1 MNCQIKFGTFNRISY
16 LKLNKKYIM
25 TNIGYACI
33 NMTLG
38 KKGILT
44 GRAMRAATLKEKG
57 LAHASQL
64 ALANA
69 KDLKSILEW
78 NLQNGIHFFRLGS
91 DLFPWGNKVD
101 VTQFPDYKEI
111 VVVLAQCG
119 QYAKDNNIRITT
131 HPGPFNLLAS
141 PKESVVINTIKDLEM
156 HALLFDL
163 MGLSRTPYNKINIH
177 VGATYGDK
185 YGATET
191 WCKNFKRL
199 SEGVRARLTIENDD
213 KASMYSVKDLHE
225 LIYDVVGIPI
235 VFDYHHHTFN
245 DGGQSAEE
253 ALKLAMSTWK
263 DIKPV
268 AHYSES
274 KSLHENDTT
283 INPRAHSVLVTNY
296 IDTFGLDVDVMIEAK
311 GKELAL
317 LNYRILHG
325 AN

>member
-1 MNCQIKFGTFNRISY
+1 MN
-16 LKLNKKYIM
+16 
-25 TNIGYACI
+25 NIGYACI

-44 GRAMRAATLKEKG
+44 GRAMRASTLKAKG
-57 LAHASQL
+57 LEYVSEL
-64 ALANA
+64 ALLNAQDLLTILKWNAANN
-69 KDLKSILEW
+69 IR
-78 NLQNGIHFFRLGS
+78 FFRLGS
-91 DLFPWGNKVD
+91 DLIPWGNKMD
-101 VTQFPDYKEI
+101 VTEI
-111 VVVLAQCG
+111 PRYDVICKVLAECG
-119 QYAKDNNIRITT
+119 QYAKDNGIRITT

-156 HALLFDL
+156 HGLLFDL

-185 YGATET
+185 YSAAET

-199 SEGVRARLTIENDD
+199 SEGVRSRLTIENDD
-213 KASMYSVKDLHE
+213 KASMYAVTDLYD
-225 LIYDVVGIPI
+225 LIYQKVGIPI

-245 DGGQSAEE
+245 DGGLSAEE

-263 DIKPV
+263 DITPV
-268 AHYSES
+268 VHYSES

-283 INPRAHSVLVTNY
+283 INPRAHSVLVSNY
-296 IDTFGLDVDVMIEAK
+296 IDTFGLDVDIMIEAK

-317 LNYRILHG
+317 LNYLDLYIKS
-325 AN
+325 

>member
-1 MNCQIKFGTFNRISY
+1 MA
-16 LKLNKKYIM
+16 
-25 TNIGYACI
+25 NIGYACI

-44 GRAMRAATLKEKG
+44 GRTMRAATLKVKG
-57 LAHASQL
+57 LEYASQL

-69 KDLKSILEW
+69 KDLESILKW
-78 NLQNGIHFFRLGS
+78 NLQNKIYFFRLGS
-91 DLFPWGNKVD
+91 DLFPWGNKVN

-111 VVVLAQCG
+111 ADVLARCG
-119 QYAKDNNIRITT
+119 KFAIDNGIRITA

-141 PKESVVINTIKDLEM
+141 PRESVIVNTIKDLEM

-163 MGLSRTPYNKINIH
+163 MGLTRTPYNKINIH

-185 YGATET
+185 FGATEN
-191 WCKNFKRL
+191 WCKNFHRL
-199 SEGVRARLTIENDD
+199 SEGVKSRLTIENDD

-225 LIYDVVGIPI
+225 LIYAHVRIPI

-245 DGGQSAEE
+245 DGMQTAEE

-263 DIKPV
+263 DVKPV
-268 AHYSES
+268 VHYSES
-274 KSLHENDTT
+274 KSLHENNIK
-283 INPRAHSVLVTNY
+283 INPRAHSIFVTNY

-317 LNYRILHG
+317 LHYRILHE
-325 AN
+325 N

>member
-1 MNCQIKFGTFNRISY
+1 MA
-16 LKLNKKYIM
+16 
-25 TNIGYACI
+25 NIGYACI

-44 GRAMRAATLKEKG
+44 GRTMRAATLKVKG
-57 LAHASQL
+57 LEYASQL
-64 ALANA
+64 ALDNA
-69 KDLKSILEW
+69 KDLESILKW
-78 NLQNGIHFFRLGS
+78 NLQNKIYFFRLGS
-91 DLFPWGNKVD
+91 DLFPWGNKVN

-111 VVVLAQCG
+111 ADVLARCG
-119 QYAKDNNIRITT
+119 KFAIDNGIRITA

-141 PKESVVINTIKDLEM
+141 PRESVIVNTIKDLEM

-163 MGLSRTPYNKINIH
+163 MGLTRTPYNKINIH

-185 YGATET
+185 FGATEN
-191 WCKNFKRL
+191 WCKNFHRL
-199 SEGVRARLTIENDD
+199 SEGVKSRLTIENDD

-225 LIYDVVGIPI
+225 LIYAHVRIPI

-245 DGGQSAEE
+245 DGMQTAEE

-263 DIKPV
+263 DVKPV
-268 AHYSES
+268 VHYSES
-274 KSLHENDTT
+274 KSLHENNIK
-283 INPRAHSVLVTNY
+283 INPRAHSIFVTNY

-317 LNYRILHG
+317 LHYRILHE
-325 AN
+325 N